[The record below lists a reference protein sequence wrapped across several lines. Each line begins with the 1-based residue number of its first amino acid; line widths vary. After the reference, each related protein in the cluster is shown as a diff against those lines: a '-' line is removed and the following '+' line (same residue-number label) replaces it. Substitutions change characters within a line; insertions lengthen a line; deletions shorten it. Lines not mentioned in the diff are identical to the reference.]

1 MRELRL
7 SNNNTR
13 QGLPEDGKLTDKR
26 RGSPIRRIYTCQFAV
41 FHKAM
46 PRLVLFFEGA
56 KVQNFL
62 NILSIQAM
70 AIE

>member
-26 RGSPIRRIYTCQFAV
+26 RGSPIRRIYTCQFAE
-41 FHKAM
+41 FHKAT
-46 PRLVLFFEGA
+46 PQLVLFS
-56 KVQNFL
+56 KVQNYKTF
-62 NILSIQAM
+62 
-70 AIE
+70 